1 MLVCISLPYETC
13 VFSFLVFL
21 FVCFS
26 SSGINVIVKSQGR
39 SYTAFQLLNKSCS
52 WQQMSMPYFFWWIFL
67 VMEKYWTNAIL
78 QNAANLKQFWNFDS
92 KSMFSQV
99 KLQQLIDLI
108 GITWGFT
115 LLMPE
120 FMLQECINVL
130 FLCGAVGVCQ
140 FNHCTIRI
148 WLLSEALILQIQKG
162 IPINTDC
169 FQ

>member
-1 MLVCISLPYETC
+1 
-13 VFSFLVFL
+13 
-21 FVCFS
+21 
-26 SSGINVIVKSQGR
+26 
-39 SYTAFQLLNKSCS
+39 
-52 WQQMSMPYFFWWIFL
+52 
-67 VMEKYWTNAIL
+67 MEKYWTNAIL

-99 KLQQLIDLI
+99 KLEQLIDLI

-148 WLLSEALILQIQKG
+148 
-162 IPINTDC
+162 
-169 FQ
+169 